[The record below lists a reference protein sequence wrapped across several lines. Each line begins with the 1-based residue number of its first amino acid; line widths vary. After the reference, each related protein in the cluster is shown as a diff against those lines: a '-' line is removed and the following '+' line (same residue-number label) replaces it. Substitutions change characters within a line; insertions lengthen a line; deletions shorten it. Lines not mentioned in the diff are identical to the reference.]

1 MVTLLDTVNGTF
13 EIIGGIATW
22 GNVRRIM
29 RDKKVEGVDWRAT
42 FFFTLWGFW
51 NTILYTKLHLVWS
64 FIGGLVIASANLT
77 WVIFA
82 LKYRASTVPLSH
94 VSAPPAEGCPVVPM
108 VKPESSAE

>member
-1 MVTLLDTVNGTF
+1 MIGFLDTVNGTF

-22 GNVRRIM
+22 GNVRRIV
-29 RDKKVEGVDWRAT
+29 RDKKVQGVDWRAT

-51 NTILYTKLHLVWS
+51 NTILYTKLHLLWS

-82 LKYRASTVPLSH
+82 LKYRAAIVPMSR
-94 VSAPPAEGCPVVPM
+94 VSAPPAEGSPVVPA
-108 VKPESSAE
+108 VSPECPD